1 MNQGVTT
8 EQVQVEV
15 PQNQKAEYVQ
25 PKLEQHQ
32 IYSNVVGASI

>member
-1 MNQGVTT
+1 MNHEVKI

-32 IYSNVVGASI
+32 MYSNVVGASI